1 VIFGSRKG
9 TFYFQ
14 LQQILN
20 PLCFQEDAMPCRFRQ
35 LNMNERRIIAQMLQA
50 KAGLAQIAT
59 VLGRDR
65 STVHREIKRNWWHD
79 KEVPQADGYWHV
91 TAQSLC
97 ERRRRSYRKLHQY
110 PQLRH
115 DVIDRLKAGW
125 SPEQIAGRLKI
136 EPNSQHRLCHE
147 TIYRYVYSE
156 DGQSQALARHLPER
170 RRKRKPRYARKPR
183 SLTFPDSMAI
193 RHRPE
198 QINDRGEFG
207 HWEGD
212 LMIFRR
218 EHGNANIATLVER
231 KSRYTVLFRN
241 NDRQSKPIMGRLINE
256 LSTLPHLA
264 RQSIT
269 FDRGFEFVSW
279 RDLEAGMGT
288 KAWFCDPQAPW
299 QKGSVEN
306 MNKRVRRYLPRDTDL
321 LPLPHQSVR
330 SICERLNATPRK
342 CLDYK
347 TPTEVFRDQ
356 LVEIISP
363 PL

>member
-1 VIFGSRKG
+1 
-9 TFYFQ
+9 
-14 LQQILN
+14 
-20 PLCFQEDAMPCRFRQ
+20 MPCRFRQ

-321 LPLPHQSVR
+321 LSLPHQSV
-330 SICERLNATPRK
+330 
-342 CLDYK
+342 
-347 TPTEVFRDQ
+347 
-356 LVEIISP
+356 
-363 PL
+363 